1 VSVAKPETQVAKIGM
16 RGRTS
21 NDQAKGVEFY
31 IPLKP
36 VVKENAETTKLRKV
50 YDASAKAHADTV
62 SFYDCLDP
70 GPVLQNNMWNILVR
84 SRARP
89 VVANG
94 DLKKAFLQVRVKEED
109 RDALRVHW

>member
-62 SFYDCLDP
+62 SFYDCLNP
-70 GPVLQNNMWNILVR
+70 GPCAAKQHVEHSGQIESSPCSSQWRPKESILASASER
-84 SRARP
+84 GRP
-89 VVANG
+89 
-94 DLKKAFLQVRVKEED
+94 
-109 RDALRVHW
+109 